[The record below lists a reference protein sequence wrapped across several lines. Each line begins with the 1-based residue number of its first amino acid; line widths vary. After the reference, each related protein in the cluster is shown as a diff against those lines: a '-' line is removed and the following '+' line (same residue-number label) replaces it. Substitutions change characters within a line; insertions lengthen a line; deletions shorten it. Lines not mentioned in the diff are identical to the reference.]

1 MEELLP
7 EDRDELAAGHDEE
20 EEVEK
25 ELELVEED
33 QRDKGEDAVLLV
45 SVQQHSSL
53 PVSFCYVKK
62 KFEQC

>member
-1 MEELLP
+1 MLLP

-45 SVQQHSSL
+45 SVQQHSHH
-53 PVSFCYVKK
+53 
-62 KFEQC
+62 